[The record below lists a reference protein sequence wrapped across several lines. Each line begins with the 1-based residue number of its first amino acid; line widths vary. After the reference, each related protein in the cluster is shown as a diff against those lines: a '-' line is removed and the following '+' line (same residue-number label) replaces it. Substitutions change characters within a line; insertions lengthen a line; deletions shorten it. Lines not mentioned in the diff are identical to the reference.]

1 VFRRPWRGHF
11 ADARN
16 QSIALAT
23 GQWIVYIDADEQIRR
38 PVDSRRL
45 RRLLNNPRVLAMSVD
60 LYATARATPLRTFR
74 LFRRDP
80 RIQFEGAMH
89 ETMMRGVERIVR
101 DEGALLRNSGL
112 IVDHVGYDG
121 DPRVK
126 ARRNLPILRRA
137 LKEDPHR
144 IWNRAHLAL
153 VYASLG
159 RTRDAIRTWQR
170 GIADVRRKRSTDL
183 LDSLAH
189 VGYASWL
196 LANRKPAGRV
206 LADGLKRFPGNL
218 ELHWINARWLMTRKR
233 WLEAIPILEGLA
245 RHHGHRKLDRRLPY
259 PGGIV
264 GADAFEAL
272 GTCHFKLRQ
281 YRDAARWYSRA
292 ARAAPDKIEYRIK
305 ADLARRTARGEV
317 LSS

>member
-1 VFRRPWRGHF
+1 VFSRPWRGHF

-23 GQWIVYIDADEQIRR
+23 GQWILYIDADESIRR

-45 RRLLNNPRVLAMSVD
+45 RRLLNDRRVLAMSVD
-60 LYATARATPLRTFR
+60 LYPTAQATPLRTFR
-74 LFRRDP
+74 MFRRDP

-89 ETMMRGVERIVR
+89 ETMMRPIERIAR
-101 DEGALLRNSGL
+101 DEGALLSHSGL

-121 DPRVK
+121 DPRAK

-153 VYASLG
+153 VYATLG
-159 RTRDAIRTWQR
+159 RRRDAIRTWQR

-196 LANRKPAGRV
+196 LATGKSPARV
-206 LADGLKRFPGNL
+206 LADGLKRFPANL
-218 ELHWINARWLMTRKR
+218 ELHWIRARWLMTRKR
-233 WLEAIPILEGLA
+233 WREALPILEGLA
-245 RHHGHRKLDRRLPY
+245 QHHGHRKLDRRLPY

-264 GADAFEAL
+264 GADAFEAI
-272 GTCHFKLRQ
+272 GTCHFKLQ
-281 YRDAARWYSRA
+281 EYREAARWYARA
-292 ARAAPDKIEYRIK
+292 ARAAPDKMEYRVK
-305 ADLARRTARGEV
+305 ADLARKTASGKV
-317 LSS
+317 LAS